1 MFRLGARAVKV
12 ILKIARCCAKPT
24 IAQKEIGK
32 QSNQIMEKQIFTI
45 GYTIPTFDENY
56 VDFYSGASLMDAD
69 ILLIS
74 PDSLTPRGD
83 WVSFTTS
90 DGGCYNVS
98 ASQTYKQK
106 ISRLRKEFEDY
117 LGAGKNVFVLLTQK
131 EEFQLASGVS
141 SERKGQNTFH
151 TEMYNNYA
159 FLPVGIGALT
169 SASGKHIEFSGNPV
183 FSDFYDKFK
192 NNLEYQLYIENTT
205 GAQVL
210 FTGKEKTKI
219 LGAIFK
225 VKSGNLIVLP
235 YINYDEKKFT
245 EIKGK
250 EKKEYWTKEAT
261 QFGKSLAKALVDID
275 KTLRKGGD
283 KTPPPDW
290 TSETDFQLAQEQVLQ
305 KNIEKKTKEIEKLI
319 LQKNELLT
327 EINKEIMLRDLLFE
341 KGTTL
346 ENAITSA
353 LEILGYKAENYNDGN
368 LELDHI
374 ITSPEK
380 DRFIGEAEG
389 KDTSAVNIDKFR
401 QLAVNIQEDLQ
412 RDEVENSAI
421 GILFGNGF
429 RLTKPSERAEQFT
442 TKCINTAKSSN
453 CVLVRTTDL
462 FRVAKYA
469 KESKDI
475 NFAKDCRNIIKNSLG
490 KIVEFPTL
498 PKK

>member
-1 MFRLGARAVKV
+1 
-12 ILKIARCCAKPT
+12 
-24 IAQKEIGK
+24 
-32 QSNQIMEKQIFTI
+32 MEKQIFTI

-56 VDFYSGASLMDAD
+56 VDFYDGASLMDAD

-106 ISRLRKEFEDY
+106 ISRLKKELDDY
-117 LGAGKNVFVLLTQK
+117 LSAGKNVFVLLTKK
-131 EEFQLASGVS
+131 EEYQLANSVS

-159 FLPVGIGALT
+159 FSPVNIGSLT
-169 SASGKHIEFSGNPV
+169 SASGKHIEFSGNTI

-192 NNLEYQLYIENTT
+192 KNLEYQLYIENAT
-205 GAQVL
+205 GAQIL
-210 FTGKEKTKI
+210 FTGKDKTKI

-225 VKSGNLIVLP
+225 IKGGNLIVLP
-235 YINYDEKKFT
+235 YISYDEEKFT

-250 EKKEYWTKEAT
+250 DKKEYWTKEAT
-261 QFGKSLAKALVDID
+261 QFGKSLAKTLVDID
-275 KTLRKGGD
+275 NALRKGGD

-290 TSETDFQLAQEQVLQ
+290 ASTVDFQLAQEQVLQ
-305 KNIEKKTKEIEKLI
+305 KDVEKKTKEIEKLI

-327 EINKEIMLRDLLFE
+327 KIDEEVKLRDLLFE
-341 KGTTL
+341 KGKAL
-346 ENAITSA
+346 ESAITIA

-374 ITSPEK
+374 ITSPED

-389 KDTSAVNIDKFR
+389 KDTSAINIDKFR

-429 RLTKPSERAEQFT
+429 RLTKPSERTEQFT

-453 CVLVRTTDL
+453 CVLIRTTDL
-462 FRVAKYA
+462 FHAAKYA
-469 KESKDI
+469 KESKDE
-475 NFAKDCRNIIKNSLG
+475 NFAKSCRDMIKNSIG
-490 KIVEFPTL
+490 KIVEFPAPPT
-498 PKK
+498 K

>member
-1 MFRLGARAVKV
+1 
-12 ILKIARCCAKPT
+12 
-24 IAQKEIGK
+24 
-32 QSNQIMEKQIFTI
+32 MEKQIFTI

-56 VDFYSGASLMDAD
+56 VDFYDGASLMDAD

-74 PDSLTPRGD
+74 PDSLMPRGD

-106 ISRLRKEFEDY
+106 ISRLSKEIEDF
-117 LGAGKNVFVLLTQK
+117 LNAGKNVFVLLTNK
-131 EEFQLASGVS
+131 EEYQLANSVS

-151 TEMYNNYA
+151 TEMYNNYN
-159 FLPVGIGALT
+159 FLPVSIGALT
-169 SASGKHIEFSGNPV
+169 SASGKHIVFSGNSL

-192 NNLEYQLYIENTT
+192 KNLEYQLYIENPN
-205 GAQVL
+205 GAQIL
-210 FTGKEKTKI
+210 FTGKDKTKV

-235 YINYDEKKFT
+235 YINYDEEKFT
-245 EIKGK
+245 EYKGKGK
-250 EKKEYWTKEAT
+250 EKKPYWTKEAI
-261 QFGKSLAKALVDID
+261 QFGNSLVKTLVDID
-275 KTLRKGGD
+275 KALRKGGD
-283 KTPPPDW
+283 KTPPPEW
-290 TSETDFQLAQEQVLQ
+290 TNGADFKLAQEQVLQ
-305 KNIEKKTKEIEKLI
+305 KDVEKKSKEIEKLI
-319 LQKNELLT
+319 LQKNELLAKIDE
-327 EINKEIMLRDLLFE
+327 EIELRDLLFE
-341 KGTTL
+341 KGKSL
-346 ENAITSA
+346 ENAINIA
-353 LEILGYKAENYNDGN
+353 LEILGYKVENYDDGN

-374 ITSPEK
+374 ITSPEG

-389 KDTSAVNIDKFR
+389 KDTSAINIDKFR

-412 RDEVENSAI
+412 RDEVESPAT

-442 TKCINTAKSSN
+442 TKCLNTAKSLN

-469 KESKDI
+469 KESKDKK
-475 NFAKDCRNIIKNSLG
+475 FAKNCRDIIKNSIG
-490 KIVEFPTL
+490 KIVDFPVV
-498 PKK
+498 PKGS